1 MEDENI
7 SQENIQPEE
16 VHEEKEIQH
25 EQEDLKQQTINS
37 VKEEKKDSKKPLL
50 LYLAFTIIL
59 SALCSFVSVKLALN
73 SNSKKVVVYQQAE
86 TSGTTTSI
94 TTTDQDIS
102 AIVDNISD
110 TVVEVYTE
118 SVSYNSYYGEYVT
131 EGAGSGVIY
140 SQDGYIITNNHV
152 ISGASSIKVT
162 LSDGTQYDATL
173 VATDSVSDIAV
184 IKIDAE
190 GLHSV
195 VIGDS
200 DSLKVGQACIAIG
213 NPLGTLGGTVT
224 NGIISAL
231 SREVTI
237 DGQKMNLLQTNTAIN
252 PGNSGGGLF
261 NYNGELIG
269 IVNAKSSSTSSG
281 TTIEGIGFAIPI
293 NYAKEIAQQLIENG
307 YVEGRPQIGIKC
319 VEINNIQQAWNYSVN
334 SYGIYVSELVTDSA
348 KNSGLEVGDVITMLN
363 GEDTTTMEK
372 LKSKLAEYTAGDEVT
387 LTVVRGRNQV
397 EIKITLEQAK

>member
-7 SQENIQPEE
+7 SQENSQ
-16 VHEEKEIQH
+16 Q
-25 EQEDLKQQTINS
+25 QE
-37 VKEEKKDSKKPLL
+37 VKEETVESVKVEKKESKKPLL

-59 SALCSFVSVKLALN
+59 SAVCSFVSVKVALN
-73 SNSKKVVVYQQAE
+73 ENKKVVVYQQSE
-86 TSGTTTSI
+86 TTATS
-94 TTTDQDIS
+94 TSTVTEDQDIS
-102 AIVDNISD
+102 DIVESISD

-118 SVSYNSYYGEYVT
+118 SVSYSSYYGEYVN

-140 SQDGYIITNNHV
+140 SSDGYIITNNHV
-152 ISGASSIKVT
+152 IDGASTIKVT
-162 LSDGTQYDATL
+162 LSNGDQYDATL

-184 IKIDAE
+184 IKINAK
-190 GLHSV
+190 GLHSAV
-195 VIGDS
+195 LGDS
-200 DSLKVGQACIAIG
+200 DSLKVGQSCIAIG

-261 NYNGELIG
+261 NYSGQLIG
-269 IVNAKSSSTSSG
+269 IVNAKSGGTSSG

-307 YVEGRPQIGIKC
+307 YVEGRPQLGIKA
-319 VEINNIQQAWNYSVN
+319 VEINNIQQAWNYYVN
-334 SYGIYVSELVTDSA
+334 SYGIYVAELVTENA
-348 KNSGLEVGDVITMLN
+348 KNSGLEVGDVITMLD
-363 GEDTTTMEK
+363 GEETITFETLKGK
-372 LKSKLAEYTAGDEVT
+372 LSEYSAGDEVT
-387 LTVVRGRNQV
+387 LTVVRGKSQI
-397 EIKITLEQAK
+397 EIKITLEQLK

>member
-7 SQENIQPEE
+7 SQENVQQEE
-16 VHEEKEIQH
+16 VHEEKESQH
-25 EQEDLKQQTINS
+25 EQEDLKQQTVNS
-37 VKEEKKDSKKPLL
+37 VKKEKKDSKKPLL

-59 SALCSFVSVKLALN
+59 SAVCSFVSVKVALN
-73 SNSKKVVVYQQAE
+73 SNSNKVVVYQQAE
-86 TSGTTTSI
+86 TSGTTTS
-94 TTTDQDIS
+94 TTTSDQDIS
-102 AIVDNISD
+102 AIVANISD

-184 IKIDAE
+184 IKIEAE

-237 DGQKMNLLQTNTAIN
+237 DGQKMTLLQTNTAIN

-307 YVEGRPQIGIKC
+307 YVEGRPQLGIKG

-387 LTVVRGRNQV
+387 LTVVRGRSEV

>member
-7 SQENIQPEE
+7 SQENSQ
-16 VHEEKEIQH
+16 Q
-25 EQEDLKQQTINS
+25 QE
-37 VKEEKKDSKKPLL
+37 VKEETVESVKVEKKESKKPLL

-59 SALCSFVSVKLALN
+59 SAVCSFVSVKVALN
-73 SNSKKVVVYQQAE
+73 ENKKVVVYQQSKTTA
-86 TSGTTTSI
+86 TSTS
-94 TTTDQDIS
+94 TVTEDQDIS
-102 AIVDNISD
+102 DIVESISD

-118 SVSYNSYYGEYVT
+118 SVSYSSYYGEYVN

-140 SQDGYIITNNHV
+140 SADGYIITNNHV
-152 ISGASSIKVT
+152 IDGASTIKVT
-162 LSDGTQYDATL
+162 LSNGDQYDATL

-184 IKIDAE
+184 IKINAK
-190 GLHSV
+190 GLHSAV
-195 VIGDS
+195 LGDS
-200 DSLKVGQACIAIG
+200 DSLKVGQSCIAIG

-261 NYNGELIG
+261 NYSGQLIG
-269 IVNAKSSSTSSG
+269 IVNAKSGGTSSG

-307 YVEGRPQIGIKC
+307 YVEGRPQLGIKA

-334 SYGIYVSELVTDSA
+334 SYGIYVAELVTENA
-348 KNSGLEVGDVITMLN
+348 KNSGLEVGDVITMLD
-363 GEDTTTMEK
+363 GEETITFETLKGK
-372 LKSKLAEYTAGDEVT
+372 LSEYSAGDEVT
-387 LTVVRGRNQV
+387 LTVVRGKSQI
-397 EIKITLEQAK
+397 EIKITLEQLK

>member
-7 SQENIQPEE
+7 SQENSQ
-16 VHEEKEIQH
+16 Q
-25 EQEDLKQQTINS
+25 QE
-37 VKEEKKDSKKPLL
+37 VKEETVESVKVEKEESKKPLL

-59 SALCSFVSVKLALN
+59 SAVCSFVSVKVALN
-73 SNSKKVVVYQQAE
+73 ENKKVVVYQQSE
-86 TSGTTTSI
+86 TTATS
-94 TTTDQDIS
+94 TSTVTENQDIS
-102 AIVDNISD
+102 DIVESISD

-118 SVSYNSYYGEYVT
+118 SVSYSSYYGEYVN

-140 SQDGYIITNNHV
+140 SSDGYIITNNHV
-152 ISGASSIKVT
+152 IDGASTIKVT
-162 LSDGTQYDATL
+162 LSNGDQYDATL

-184 IKIDAE
+184 IKINAK
-190 GLHSV
+190 GLHSAV
-195 VIGDS
+195 LGDS
-200 DSLKVGQACIAIG
+200 DSLKVGQSCIAIG

-261 NYNGELIG
+261 NYSGQLIG
-269 IVNAKSSSTSSG
+269 IVNAKSGGTSSG

-307 YVEGRPQIGIKC
+307 YVEGRPQLGIKA

-334 SYGIYVSELVTDSA
+334 SYGIYVAELVTENA
-348 KNSGLEVGDVITMLN
+348 KNSGLEVGDVITMLD
-363 GEDTTTMEK
+363 GEETITFETLKGK
-372 LKSKLAEYTAGDEVT
+372 LSEYSAGDEVT
-387 LTVVRGRNQV
+387 LTVVRGKSQI
-397 EIKITLEQAK
+397 EIKITLEQLK

>member
-7 SQENIQPEE
+7 SQENSQ
-16 VHEEKEIQH
+16 Q
-25 EQEDLKQQTINS
+25 QE
-37 VKEEKKDSKKPLL
+37 VKEETVESVKVEKKESKKPLL

-59 SALCSFVSVKLALN
+59 SAVCSFVSVKVALN
-73 SNSKKVVVYQQAE
+73 ENKKVVVYQQSE
-86 TSGTTTSI
+86 TTATSTSTI
-94 TTTDQDIS
+94 TEDQDIS
-102 AIVDNISD
+102 DIVESISD

-118 SVSYNSYYGEYVT
+118 SVSYSSYYGEYVN

-140 SQDGYIITNNHV
+140 SSDGYIITNNHV
-152 ISGASSIKVT
+152 IDGASTIKVT
-162 LSDGTQYDATL
+162 LSNGDQYDATL

-184 IKIDAE
+184 IKINAK
-190 GLHSV
+190 GLHSAV
-195 VIGDS
+195 LGDS
-200 DSLKVGQACIAIG
+200 DSLKVGQSCIAIG

-261 NYNGELIG
+261 NYSGQLIG
-269 IVNAKSSSTSSG
+269 IVNAKSGGTSSG

-307 YVEGRPQIGIKC
+307 YVEGRPQLGIKA

-334 SYGIYVSELVTDSA
+334 SYGIYVAELVTENA
-348 KNSGLEVGDVITMLN
+348 KNSGLEVGDVITMLD
-363 GEDTTTMEK
+363 GEETITFETLKGK
-372 LKSKLAEYTAGDEVT
+372 LSEYSAGDEVT
-387 LTVVRGRNQV
+387 LTVVRGKSQI
-397 EIKITLEQAK
+397 EIKITLEQLK